1 MVRLG
6 RLRRWLGAVALATML
21 GGALFVAEGCA
32 PSADAGV
39 VSGHAVDPWPYST
52 LQLGLM
58 SGPGDAAAQRREA
71 PFGFRYQYLSGGVNT
86 GGSWQSWGP
95 GFVSKY
101 IVESEAAHIVPVFS
115 YYEIRQSDPGAQDSD
130 EQAADLGNLRNRRT
144 MRAYYANLKAFF
156 QQAASATGPV
166 VLQVEPDL
174 WGYIEQRAKH
184 QNASTVPAAVASSGM
199 LDLRGMPNTAAGFA
213 QAILVLRNNY
223 APHVIVAY
231 HDSNWGTG
239 VNIQSSHPDNGQV
252 AEMAVRSVDFYRSL
266 DAKFNAVFAETS
278 DRDAGYAQ
286 VVNGEGTS
294 LWWARPDFWHL
305 QEYLAAI
312 HKALGLPIVIWQIP
326 VGNTLMRVMN
336 NTPYHYQDNKVQ
348 SLLGSAAPASSLLQA
363 YARAGVAALLFG
375 SGQPSDTCAC
385 NNDHNRFGHLPA
397 PIDGNTRRSLSTDD
411 DGGYLMSVAARY
423 YRRGG
428 LALHH

>member
-1 MVRLG
+1 MVKAG
-6 RLRRWLGAVALATML
+6 RLRRWLGVTSLLAAV
-21 GGALFVAEGCA
+21 GAVLFVSEGCSSNA
-32 PSADAGV
+32 NAGV
-39 VSGHAVDPWPYST
+39 VSGHSVDAWPYST
-52 LQLGLM
+52 LQLGIM
-58 SGPGDAAAQRREA
+58 SGPGNAAAQRHEV

-86 GGSWQSWGP
+86 SQSWEGW
-95 GFVSKY
+95 GKDFVRSY
-101 IVESEAAHIVPVFS
+101 ITESEAAEMVPVFS
-115 YYEIRQSDPGAQDSD
+115 YYEIRQSDPGVWESD
-130 EQAADLGNLRNRRT
+130 EQDADLRNLSNRRT
-144 MRAYYANLKAFF
+144 MRAYYENLKAFF
-156 QQAASATGPV
+156 QQAASATGAV

-231 HDSNWGTG
+231 HDSSWGTG
-239 VNIQSSHPDNGQV
+239 FNIQSSHPDNAQV

-266 DAKFNAVFAETS
+266 DAKFNAFFAETS

-286 VVNGEGTS
+286 IVNGEGTS

-305 QEYLAAI
+305 QQYLAAV
-312 HKALGLPIVIWQIP
+312 HKALHLPIVIWQIP

-336 NTPYHYQDNKVQ
+336 NTSYHYQDNKVQ
-348 SLLGSAAPASSLLQA
+348 NLLGSSATDAALLKG

-375 SGQPSDTCAC
+375 SGQPTDTCAC
-385 NNDHNRFGHLPA
+385 DNDHNRLRDKPA

-411 DGGYLMSVAARY
+411 DGGYLISVAAHY
-423 YRRGG
+423 YHAGA
-428 LALHH
+428 LALHR